1 MSSIIFLWSITE
13 NNSSEKK
20 KKITCLK
27 RKRRRRSA
35 EQYDKY
41 DWTWRIKE
49 REKCF
54 ILFGWRHGTAITLS
68 PNFSQ
73 NDLII
78 NVPTKVYKHGH
89 QPIGYGLTSI
99 SRFFILA
106 VKYKCDIRKKNG
118 WTFSYPR
125 LLHLNF
131 HIQALKWN
139 LKSFYSSAWVGFE

>member
-1 MSSIIFLWSITE
+1 MIELE
-13 NNSSEKK
+13 GLKK
-20 KKITCLK
+20 GRSVLYCLDGGM
-27 RKRRRRSA
+27 A
-35 EQYDKY
+35 
-41 DWTWRIKE
+41 
-49 REKCF
+49 
-54 ILFGWRHGTAITLS
+54 LAITLG

-89 QPIGYGLTSI
+89 QPIRYGLTSI
-99 SRFFILA
+99 SRFFTLA

-139 LKSFYSSAWVGFE
+139 LKSFYSSA